1 MRPCGIVRGNLSPLC
16 DFGLSSQSLLPPPL
30 CPFLELFLS
39 RYKLYKTISLFFRL
53 LGLGLVSALLAN
65 QCWFRPVNHLEKA

>member
-16 DFGLSSQSLLPPPL
+16 DFLSSQSLLPPPL

-39 RYKLYKTISLFFRL
+39 QYKLYKTISLFRL
-53 LGLGLVSALLAN
+53 LGLGLV
-65 QCWFRPVNHLEKA
+65 K